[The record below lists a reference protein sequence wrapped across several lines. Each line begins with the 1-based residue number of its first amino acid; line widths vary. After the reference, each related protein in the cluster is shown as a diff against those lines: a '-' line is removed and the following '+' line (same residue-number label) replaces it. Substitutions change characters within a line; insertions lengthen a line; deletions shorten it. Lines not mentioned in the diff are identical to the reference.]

1 MGVRSQFRPVI
12 GGRNTKT
19 KVTATVIITE
29 GTSEG
34 RSRAKQA
41 ILELASRG
49 FATLLQAESFGEA
62 TVSVHPK
69 YLHELIGTKG
79 KIIRAMEDTLGVKL
93 TIPKTEWNP
102 KTIQIGNQVPTCRV
116 GIAGDDPKQV
126 KLAKQVIKDICN
138 YHYHEITHPGM
149 SHQEVYVPQE
159 FFHCVIGPRGSEIK
173 HIRGNYHVEVY
184 MPSSE
189 SVSENVVCVGRPNDV
204 EKSIAIMNCANKNT
218 VMKGTGMIPLDGDQ
232 HPHPHT
238 SQHSRDTIDTH
249 QSITHYSHLTW

>member
-1 MGVRSQFRPVI
+1 MNKIQERAGVKLDVNAPAKPEEPVRSQFRPVI

-79 KIIRAMEDTLGVKL
+79 KIIRAIEDTLGVKL

-204 EKSIAIMNCANKNT
+204 EKSIAYIKLLMDRDNELREQKYSDE
-218 VMKGTGMIPLDGDQ
+218 GYGDD
-232 HPHPHT
+232 
-238 SQHSRDTIDTH
+238 SAG
-249 QSITHYSHLTW
+249 W

>member
-1 MGVRSQFRPVI
+1 MDPYPKICVALYIILYIIMNPVGETMNKIQERAGVKLDVNAPAKPEEPVRSQFRPVI

-79 KIIRAMEDTLGVKL
+79 KIIRALEDTLGVKL

-102 KTIQIGNQVPTCRV
+102 KTIQVRMYTVIVFVP
-116 GIAGDDPKQV
+116 
-126 KLAKQVIKDICN
+126 
-138 YHYHEITHPGM
+138 
-149 SHQEVYVPQE
+149 S
-159 FFHCVIGPRGSEIK
+159 FHLCGFG
-173 HIRGNYHVEVY
+173 GW
-184 MPSSE
+184 
-189 SVSENVVCVGRPNDV
+189 VVF
-204 EKSIAIMNCANKNT
+204 
-218 VMKGTGMIPLDGDQ
+218 L
-232 HPHPHT
+232 
-238 SQHSRDTIDTH
+238 
-249 QSITHYSHLTW
+249 